1 MAKVIFILGAARS
14 GKSNYAIK
22 LAKSSKKKRVVFVA
36 TAQAG
41 DKEMKRRILL
51 HKKARPHFWKTLEE
65 PINLAELIE
74 KNASNFDVLILDCI
88 TLFVSNLL
96 LRKYKEENV
105 IAEIHKILTTLR
117 TSKANSIIVSNE
129 VGLGIVPANLL
140 ARNFRDISGKI
151 NQIISRYSDK
161 VFFMVAGLPLK
172 IK

>member
-1 MAKVIFILGAARS
+1 
-14 GKSNYAIK
+14 
-22 LAKSSKKKRVVFVA
+22 
-36 TAQAG
+36 
-41 DKEMKRRILL
+41 
-51 HKKARPHFWKTLEE
+51 
-65 PINLAELIE
+65 
-74 KNASNFDVLILDCI
+74 VLILDCI